1 MFTLTVYHKWSH
13 NSYHIIKR
21 HSRGASERESRLFL
35 RNIGSPI
42 KAFGD
47 DGKNPANTINMLK
60 NKAFL
65 VWLLAFGFMFPNLLT
80 AQGAEVKEKET
91 RLRIVT
97 TILPVTIFTLNV
109 VGQTPGV
116 RVEML
121 LPPNLGCPHDYD
133 LTPGE
138 MKRISRA
145 EVIIANGLG
154 LEEFLG
160 KALKQANPRARMI
173 TATEGIA
180 GLQDQ
185 ESLHQPEKAKSA
197 SAHDHPHPEGSMN
210 GHAWVSPKQAA
221 LMVRNIAEGL
231 ALVDPGRAETYR
243 ANGKEYQRKLEKLF
257 EEMKA
262 VVGRSPNKKVL
273 TVHNS
278 FDYLA
283 RDIGWQVVGS
293 IQSRPG
299 VEPSPRD
306 MARLIRMI
314 KKEGVTA
321 IVTEPQYSDK
331 TARTLS
337 RETGTAILPLE
348 PVATGRPAADTYER
362 AMKANLEAMKKIF
375 R

>member
-1 MFTLTVYHKWSH
+1 
-13 NSYHIIKR
+13 
-21 HSRGASERESRLFL
+21 
-35 RNIGSPI
+35 
-42 KAFGD
+42 
-47 DGKNPANTINMLK
+47 MLK
-60 NKAFL
+60 NKDFM
-65 VWLLAFGFMFPNLLT
+65 VWLLALGFMFPNLLT
-80 AQGAEVKEKET
+80 AQAAEVKAKET
-91 RLRIVT
+91 GLRIVT

-138 MKRISRA
+138 MKRISQA

-160 KALKQANPRARMI
+160 KPLKQANPRARMI

-180 GLQDQ
+180 PLKGQ
-185 ESLHQPEKAKSA
+185 ETDHQPEKAKGA
-197 SAHDHPHPEGSMN
+197 SAHDHAHPEAAVN

-231 ALVDPGRAETYR
+231 ARVDPGRAEVYK
-243 ANGKEYQRKLEKLF
+243 ANGKDYQHRLEKLF

-262 VVGRSPNKKVL
+262 VMSRSPNKKVL

-306 MARLIRMI
+306 MARLIKMI
-314 KKEGVTA
+314 KREGVTA
-321 IVTEPQYSDK
+321 IITEPQYTDK
-331 TARTLS
+331 TARTLA

-348 PVATGRPAADTYER
+348 PVATGQPAAETYER

>member
-1 MFTLTVYHKWSH
+1 M
-13 NSYHIIKR
+13 
-21 HSRGASERESRLFL
+21 
-35 RNIGSPI
+35 
-42 KAFGD
+42 
-47 DGKNPANTINMLK
+47 
-60 NKAFL
+60 
-65 VWLLAFGFMFPNLLT
+65 VWLLAFGLLFPNLLT
-80 AQGAEVKEKET
+80 AQAEVKEKET
-91 RLRIVT
+91 PLRIVT

-109 VGQTPGV
+109 VGQTPRV

-138 MKRISRA
+138 MKRISQA

-160 KALKQANPRARMI
+160 KPLKQANPRARMI

-180 GLQDQ
+180 ALKGRETD
-185 ESLHQPEKAKSA
+185 HQPEKSKGA
-197 SAHDHPHPEGSMN
+197 SAHDHPYPEAAVN

-231 ALVDPGRAETYR
+231 ARLDPGRAEAYK
-243 ANGKEYQRKLEKLF
+243 ANGKDYQKRLEKLF
-257 EEMKA
+257 EKMKA

-293 IQSRPG
+293 IQPRPG

-314 KKEGVTA
+314 KREGVAA
-321 IVTEPQYSDK
+321 IITEPQYPDK
-331 TARTLS
+331 TAQTLA

-348 PVATGRPAADTYER
+348 PVATGQPAAETYER

>member
-1 MFTLTVYHKWSH
+1 MSK
-13 NSYHIIKR
+13 
-21 HSRGASERESRLFL
+21 
-35 RNIGSPI
+35 I
-42 KAFGD
+42 KAF
-47 DGKNPANTINMLK
+47 M
-60 NKAFL
+60 
-65 VWLLAFGFMFPNLLT
+65 VWIVAFGFVFAILLI
-80 AQGAEVKEKET
+80 AQAEVIEKEIP
-91 RLRIVT
+91 LRIVT

-138 MKRISRA
+138 MKRISQA
-145 EVIIANGLG
+145 EVIIVNGLG

-180 GLQDQ
+180 ALKGQ
-185 ESLHQPEKAKSA
+185 ETDHQTEKAKGA
-197 SAHDHPHPEGSMN
+197 SAHDHPHPETALN

-221 LMVRNIAEGL
+221 LMVKTIAEGL
-231 ALVDPGRAETYR
+231 ARVDPGRAEVYR
-243 ANGKEYQRKLEKLF
+243 ANGKDYRQRLEKLF

-262 VVGRSPNKKVL
+262 VVGRSSNKKVL

-283 RDIGWQVVGS
+283 RDVGWQVVGS

-306 MARLIRMI
+306 MARLIKLI

-321 IVTEPQYSDK
+321 IITEPQYSAK
-331 TARTLS
+331 TAQTLA
-337 RETGTAILPLE
+337 RETGAAILPLE
-348 PVATGRPAADTYER
+348 SVATGRPAADTYER
-362 AMKANLEAMKKIF
+362 AMKANLEAMEKIV

>member
-1 MFTLTVYHKWSH
+1 M
-13 NSYHIIKR
+13 
-21 HSRGASERESRLFL
+21 L
-35 RNIGSPI
+35 RNKVFIAWLCVIGLVIP
-42 KAFGD
+42 
-47 DGKNPANTINMLK
+47 NP
-60 NKAFL
+60 
-65 VWLLAFGFMFPNLLT
+65 LT
-80 AQGAEVKEKET
+80 AQAAEVKEKEIS
-91 RLRIVT
+91 LRIVT

-138 MKRISRA
+138 MKRIFQA
-145 EVIIANGLG
+145 EVIIVNGLG

-160 KALKQANPRARMI
+160 KALKQANPRVRMI

-180 GLQDQ
+180 VLKGR
-185 ESLHQPEKAKSA
+185 ETERQPEKAKGA
-197 SAHDHPHPEGSMN
+197 SAHDHLHPETSLN

-231 ALVDPGRAETYR
+231 ARTDPGRAESYR
-243 ANGKEYQRKLEKLF
+243 VNGKEYQRKLENLF

-262 VVGRSPNKKVL
+262 VAGRSSNKKVL
-273 TVHNS
+273 TVHDS
-278 FDYLA
+278 FDFLA
-283 RDIGWQVVGS
+283 RDLGWQVVGS

-299 VEPSPRD
+299 VEPSPGE

-321 IVTEPQYSDK
+321 IITEPQYSDK
-331 TARTLS
+331 TARTLA
-337 RETGTAILPLE
+337 RETGATILPLE
-348 PVATGRPAADTYER
+348 PVVSGRPAADTYER
-362 AMKANLEAMKKIF
+362 AMKANLEAMKKVF